1 MIRERVSTIFEKAL
15 ARGAAEGRWPAA
27 GAAFTVEPPRDPRH
41 GDFAVNAA
49 MALARTA
56 GKPPRELAQAIA
68 EAVRAVDAAG
78 EIASLEIAGPGFINV
93 RLARDVWLRA
103 LAEVDEQ
110 GAAFGRTEVGKG
122 KTVLVEYVSANP
134 TGPMHVGHG
143 RNAVTGDAV
152 ARLLQWS
159 GHRVT
164 REYYVNDYGAQVQT
178 LARSVHV
185 RYQQLFGREVSLSPA
200 SYPGDYVIDVAR
212 ELKEEFGDR
221 WLDASERDWLP
232 LFRDRAVERV
242 LGLIRRDLAA
252 IQIEFDLWSS
262 EKELYQSGAV
272 DAFLRTLEEKGLV
285 YVGKL
290 PPPKSKKGAP
300 ARPRGGKTPSAGAG
314 DAAPAGSVEGAA
326 PGSDEE
332 DGVAADL
339 TLFASSRFGDEVDRP
354 VKKSDGTPTYFCA
367 DIAYHWQKR
376 QRAEALVDV
385 LGADHGGYV
394 PRLKAALQALGYDP
408 RDLHVVLIQMVN
420 LTRGGEAVKMS
431 KRAGTVVSLR
441 EVVEEVGPDAARFIF
456 LTRRSDAPLDFDLEL
471 AKKQTL
477 DNPVFYVQYGHAR
490 IASILRKAA
499 EAGIPEPRFELE
511 AVRALTMP
519 EEQDLLKRAVAFPDV
534 LAGAAL
540 AYEPHRIAFY
550 LQETIAAF
558 HSYYTAGKRSGE
570 RVIGSDPLTTAGRL
584 YLVKALKQVIANG
597 LAVLGVSA
605 PDRMDARD
613 VADDE

>member
-1 MIRERVSTIFEKAL
+1 MVRERVIEIFRRAL
-15 ARGAAEGRWPAA
+15 AQGASEGRWPPID
-27 GAAFTVEPPRDPRH
+27 GFSVEAPRDPRH

-68 EAVRAVDAAG
+68 EVVRAVDAAG

-178 LARSVHV
+178 LARSVHL
-185 RYQQLFGREVSLSPA
+185 RYQELHGRQVTMPPK
-200 SYPGDYVIDVAR
+200 SYPGEYVR
-212 ELKEEFGDR
+212 EIAAALKAEHGDR
-221 WLDASERDWLP
+221 FLDAPEREWLA
-232 LFRDRAVERV
+232 LFRDRAVAHV
-242 LGLIRRDLAA
+242 LALIRADLAS
-252 IQIEFDLWSS
+252 IDVEFDRWSS
-262 EKELYQSGAV
+262 EKALYESGTV
-272 DAFLRTLEEKGLV
+272 ERFLRFLEDKGLV

-290 PPPKSKKGAP
+290 PPPKSKKGAQP
-300 ARPRGGKTPSAGAG
+300 VPQPHG
-314 DAAPAGSVEGAA
+314 DT
-326 PGSDEE
+326 DEE
-332 DGVAADL
+332 GVAWSDSL
-339 TLFASSRFGDEVDRP
+339 TLFRSSQYGDEVDRP
-354 VKKSDGTPTYFCA
+354 VKKADGTPTYFCA
-367 DIAYHWQKR
+367 DIAYHWEKR
-376 QRAEALVDV
+376 QRADVLIDV

-394 PRLKAALQALGYDP
+394 PRLHASLEALGASR

-431 KRAGTVVSLR
+431 KRAGTVVSLK
-441 EVVEEVGPDAARFIF
+441 EVVDEVGRDAARFIF
-456 LTRRSDAPLDFDLEL
+456 LTRRSDAQLDFDLEL
-471 AKKQTL
+471 AKRRTL

-490 IASILRKAA
+490 LAAIFRKAG
-499 EAGIPEPRFELE
+499 EAGVPAPPFDLD
-511 AVRALTMP
+511 ALRTLTAP
-519 EEQDLLKRAVAFPDV
+519 EEQDLVRRVAAFPDV

-540 AYEPHRIAFY
+540 AYEPHRVAFW

-558 HSYYTAGKRSGE
+558 HSYYTQGKRSGE
-570 RVIGSDPLTTAGRL
+570 RVIGPDARKTAARL
-584 YLVKALKQVIANG
+584 FLCGALKQVLANG

-605 PDRMDARD
+605 PDRMENPETSDIGED
-613 VADDE
+613 V